1 MESNV
6 YTRLYNDVCAS
17 LFEDVYLVNQE
28 GDINT
33 FNTFKKRRKHFK
45 DGGYVC
51 KNSIVYSLRQK

>member
-1 MESNV
+1 MENKV

-51 KNSIVYSLRQK
+51 PSSFRTCKT